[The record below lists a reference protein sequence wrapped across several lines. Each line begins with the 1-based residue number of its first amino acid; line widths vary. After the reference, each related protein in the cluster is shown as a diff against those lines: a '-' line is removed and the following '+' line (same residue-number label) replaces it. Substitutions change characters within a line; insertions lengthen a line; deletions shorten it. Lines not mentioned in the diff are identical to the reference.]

1 MTDFTTHQIESIA
14 MAARAA
20 STEGRAFLH
29 VSELLRTFADINR
42 SASAVAATQARE
54 TMPAELAAPPKH
66 PRTTLSERAKND
78 LLSLFVGDETLH
90 GRDLVKATGWCGST
104 IYNRL
109 SRLVAEGVLERT
121 GRDRYR
127 RKMRQQAS

>member
-20 STEGRAFLH
+20 STEGRAFLN
-29 VSELLRTFADINR
+29 VSQLLRTFADINR
-42 SASAVAATQARE
+42 SAVAATQDRE
-54 TMPAELAAPPKH
+54 TTLAELAAPAS
-66 PRTTLSERAKND
+66 PRATMYERAKND
-78 LLSLFVGDETLH
+78 LLSLFVGDETLY
-90 GRDLVKATGWCGST
+90 GRDLVKATGWCAST
-104 IYNRL
+104 TYNRL